1 MQDSQNLYLPILVAV
16 GRDERDIDQHQLAQ
30 VGDCGW
36 PAGARETFQ
45 LLKPVQ
51 DSGDY
56 FNGFCI
62 AGDAVVVLVN
72 SIKITVGFFSQYYA
86 RHALPT

>member
-1 MQDSQNLYLPILVAV
+1 MQNSQNLYLPILVTI
-16 GRDERDIDQHQLAQ
+16 GGDKRDIDQYQLAQ
-30 VGDCGW
+30 VGNRRR
-36 PAGARETFQ
+36 PAGARKTFQ
-45 LLKPVQ
+45 VLEPVQ
-51 DSGDY
+51 DGGNY

-62 AGDAVVVLVN
+62 AGDALVVLVN